1 MSNTEARNALNW
13 FEIAVSDMDR
23 AKKFYSHVLNSELT
37 TEDFFGT
44 EMSILPYQDGVG
56 GSLMK
61 SENHKPSTEGSVV
74 FLNAGPDM
82 APYLTK
88 VEEAGGQTVMPRTA
102 IGPNGFIAVFLDS
115 EGNKVGFHSPT

>member
-1 MSNTEARNALNW
+1 MSKTEQRNALNW
-13 FEIAVSDMDR
+13 FEIPVSDIER
-23 AKKFYSHVLNSELT
+23 ANKFYGHVLDTELK

-61 SENHKPSTEGSVV
+61 SENHHPSQEGSIVY
-74 FLNAGPDM
+74 LNAGPDM
-82 APYLTK
+82 TPYLAK
-88 VEEAGGQTVMPRTA
+88 VEEAGGQIVLPKMA

-115 EGNKVGFHSPT
+115 EANRVGFHSPT